1 MAIMFGVN
9 WKKEVP
15 FSRRELPLAVGAIVV
30 SALSD
35 FLFNDF
41 VWRQHEGDIVRL
53 TGFKNGIYVSPERM
67 EQMKISM
74 SRKNLNTPTFDDFD
88 LEEDETSK

>member
-1 MAIMFGVN
+1 MFGVN

-15 FSRRELPLAVGAIVV
+15 FSRRELPLAVAAIAV

-35 FLFNDF
+35 FLFNDY
-41 VWRQHEGDIVRL
+41 VWRQHEADIVRL

-67 EQMKISM
+67 EQMKLSM
-74 SRKNLNTPTFDDFD
+74 SRKNLNIGKYDDEFEVEDDEPT
-88 LEEDETSK
+88 K